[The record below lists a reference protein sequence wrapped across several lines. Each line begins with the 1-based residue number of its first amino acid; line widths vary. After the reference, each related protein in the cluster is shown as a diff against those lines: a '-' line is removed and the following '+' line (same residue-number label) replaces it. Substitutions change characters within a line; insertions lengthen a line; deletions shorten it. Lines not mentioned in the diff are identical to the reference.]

1 MAMGVTVVFGG
12 SGRLG
17 EHIVRALA
25 ATGPVR
31 FTYHSRRDAADA
43 LCMTLVEEGHDV
55 AALQCDVRE
64 RPEVERIY
72 DWASEAGSVTG
83 AVGVNGSMYSVEPL
97 WELDDAEFR
106 SVIDIDVVG
115 TFNIMK
121 AGVPRMAKAGGGAF
135 VIYLTAAMNRTPKNN
150 GLSTVPKSA
159 ATMLIK
165 QLARDGGPLN
175 IRANGIAPG
184 VMNTSKAF
192 DIASLPDTKR
202 ELVQG
207 FLANTPLGRPADPRL
222 AAQMTQLLLSDA
234 ARDMSGQI
242 ISVDGGY
249 SA

>member
-1 MAMGVTVVFGG
+1 MMGVTVVFGG

-17 EHIVRALA
+17 EHVVRAMA
-25 ATGPVR
+25 GSGPVR
-31 FTYHSRRDAADA
+31 FTYHSQREGADRLNAALA
-43 LCMTLVEEGHDV
+43 AQGHDV
-55 AALQCDVRE
+55 AAAQCDVRDYAD
-64 RPEVERIY
+64 VERVY
-72 DWASEAGSVTG
+72 DWAAKAGTVTG

-106 SVIDIDVVG
+106 SVIDIDVIG

-121 AGVPRMAKAGGGAF
+121 AGVPRMAQTGGGAF

-159 ATMLIK
+159 AAMLIK
-165 QLARDGGPLN
+165 QLARDAGPLN
-175 IRANGIAPG
+175 IRANGVAPG
-184 VMNTSKAF
+184 VMNTSKAI
-192 DIASLPDTKR
+192 DIPSLPDTKR

-207 FLANTPLGRPADPRL
+207 FLANTPLGRPADPLL
-222 AAQMTQLLLSDA
+222 AAELTQFLLSDV
-234 ARDMSGQI
+234 ARDLSGQI